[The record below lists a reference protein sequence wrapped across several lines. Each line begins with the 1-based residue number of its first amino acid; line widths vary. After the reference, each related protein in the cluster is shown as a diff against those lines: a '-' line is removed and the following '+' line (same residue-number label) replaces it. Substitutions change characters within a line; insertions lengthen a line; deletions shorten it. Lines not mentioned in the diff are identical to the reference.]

1 MARMNSSRKSIEPN
15 PNSSVAASASG
26 ITARTRRQP
35 VRATSASGID
45 AVHARLTM
53 AQKTFVSGALLS
65 VPLRSWPPRV
75 NSAITIA
82 PPPR

>member
-1 MARMNSSRKSIEPN
+1 MARINSSRKNIEPN
-15 PNSSVAASASG
+15 PNSSVPASASG

-35 VRATSASGID
+35 VMATSASGID
-45 AVHARLTM
+45 AVHPRLTR

-65 VPLRSWPPRV
+65 VPLRSWPPAV
-75 NSAITIA
+75 KSAMTSA